1 MERQIETA
9 ATGRTPRRW
18 VRVAVLVAGFTLV
31 AACGDDGGIGAAADE
46 AGDTPAATAG
56 SGSGSGSGGD
66 SGSGGGANTGVS
78 AKCLDAAK
86 AMAAATSAVPMAM
99 AGGAGNLQQSI
110 DQLEA
115 FAGAAPSEIRND
127 LKTVAEGYAKF
138 AKALKDSGYTGG
150 QTMSPSAL
158 QAIQKA
164 SAELDKDDFQKASDR
179 VTAWFDKECG

>member
-1 MERQIETA
+1 MERPIERA
-9 ATGRTPRRW
+9 ASGRMPISW
-18 VRVAVLVAGFTLV
+18 VRAAALVAGLALV
-31 AACGDDGGIGAAADE
+31 VSCGDDGGIGGAADQVGDTRAAAD
-46 AGDTPAATAG
+46 
-56 SGSGSGSGGD
+56 SGSGSGGD
-66 SGSGGGANTGVS
+66 SGSGSGANTGVT

-86 AMAAATSAVPMAM
+86 AMAAATAAVPMAM

-115 FAGAAPSEIRND
+115 FASAAPSEIRND
-127 LKTVAEGYAKF
+127 LKTVAEAYAKF
-138 AKALKDSGYTGG
+138 AKALKDSGYTGS

-164 SAELDKDDFQKASDR
+164 SQELDKDDFQKASDR